1 MTSPQHLTSPTARP
15 CITKVRVP
23 GKVILSGE
31 HAVVYGTKALAC
43 AIQCYAYAHV
53 QDTAKAGFR
62 LTIADF
68 LIDQHYTPSQ
78 LQQLALATQTRHQA
92 FIQSRLPLEQV
103 VANPA
108 DFFAAALGASEA
120 IDQIKPNHGL
130 HIDLTTD
137 LVVGGGMGSSAA
149 LVAAMLAAVFKHLEE
164 PLSKSRL
171 IAKTTQSEHWQHGKS
186 SGLDPFV
193 CINGGLQEYQLG
205 QGQDCNLGG
214 ISHSYL
220 VSTGRPQSSTGECVE
235 AVKKRAV
242 DTDVWQQFAQVE
254 AVLLQALDQS
264 SAADLISAVM
274 HNQRLLEQIG
284 VVPTAVAE
292 FIQQVEQC
300 GGAAKICGAGSVA
313 GDQGGLVWVVGI
325 DCKAMVQLAQNSGY
339 TYQPMV
345 PDLEGVQ
352 DIE

>member
-43 AIQCYAYAHV
+43 AIQNYAYAHV
-53 QDTAKAGFR
+53 QDTANAGFR

-68 LIDQHYTPSQ
+68 SIDQHYMPQQ
-78 LQQLALATQTRHQA
+78 LQQLALATQARHQK
-92 FIQSRLPLEQV
+92 FFQSRLPLGHV

-108 DFFAAALGASEA
+108 DFFAAALGASGA
-120 IDQIKPNHGL
+120 LGLIKPNHGL

-149 LVAAMLAAVFKHLEE
+149 LVAAMLAAVFKHLGE
-164 PLSKSRL
+164 PLSQQVL
-171 IAKTTQSEHWQHGKS
+171 IAKTTQSEHWQHGQS

-193 CINGGLQEYQLG
+193 CIIGGLQEYQLG
-205 QGQDCNLGG
+205 QGQSHHIGG

-242 DTDVWQQFAQVE
+242 PASVWQQFAQVE
-254 AVLLQALDQS
+254 AMMLQALEQGS
-264 SAADLISAVM
+264 TSELNSAVM
-274 HNQRLLEQIG
+274 QNQRLLDSIG
-284 VVPTAVAE
+284 VVPASVSA
-292 FIQQVEQC
+292 FIQQVEQR
-300 GGAAKICGAGSVA
+300 GGAAKICGAGSIS
-313 GDQGGLVWVVGI
+313 GNQGGLVWVVGI
-325 DCKAMVQLAQNSGY
+325 ESELMVALSQSSGY
-339 TYQPMV
+339 TYTPMV
-345 PDLEGVQ
+345 PDLKGVQ

>member
-1 MTSPQHLTSPTARP
+1 MTSPQHPTSPVARS

-43 AIQCYAYAHV
+43 AIQNYAYAHV
-53 QDTAKAGFR
+53 QDTIKAGFR

-68 LIDQHYTPSQ
+68 SVDQHYTPKQ
-78 LQQLALATQTRHQA
+78 LQQLALATQARHQA
-92 FIQSRLPLEQV
+92 FIQSRLALVQV
-103 VANPA
+103 VANPTE
-108 DFFAAALGASEA
+108 FFAAALGASEVL
-120 IDQIKPNHGL
+120 DLIKPNHGL

-149 LVAAMLAAVFKHLEE
+149 LVAAMLGAVFKHLGD
-164 PLSKSRL
+164 PLSKPRL
-171 IAKTTQSEHWQHGKS
+171 IAKTNQSEHWQHGKS

-205 QGQDCNLGG
+205 HGQAGNMGG

-220 VSTGRPQSSTGECVE
+220 VSTGRPQSSTGECVA
-235 AVKKRAV
+235 AVKKRAL
-242 DTDVWQQFAQVE
+242 DAGVWQQFSQVE
-254 AVLLQALDQS
+254 ADMLHALEQG
-264 SAADLISAVM
+264 SALELNNTVM
-274 HNQRLLEQIG
+274 HNQRLLEAIG
-284 VVPTAVAE
+284 VVPAAVSE
-292 FIQQVEQC
+292 FIQQVERS
-300 GGAAKICGAGSVA
+300 GGAAKICGAGSIA
-313 GDQGGLVWVVGI
+313 GEQGGLVWVVGL
-325 DCKAMVQLAQNSGY
+325 DRKTMAQLAHNNGY

-345 PDLEGVQ
+345 PDLQGVQ